1 MNYDSIP
8 QYLAYWYILY
18 KLKSRLFQ
26 VSPTVTTKQKLS
38 HDRSESRKLM
48 SDWWFQVTME
58 SSHQSHL
65 TRESRSNTIGSAP
78 VHNKKPRVMGLIY
91 NYLKNLLFLA
101 FYYLDNL
108 HLAFKH
114 LLKKRCRC
122 FGNNYLCY
130 KYSISQNE
138 LQ

>member
-1 MNYDSIP
+1 
-8 QYLAYWYILY
+8 
-18 KLKSRLFQ
+18 
-26 VSPTVTTKQKLS
+26 
-38 HDRSESRKLM
+38 
-48 SDWWFQVTME
+48 
-58 SSHQSHL
+58 
-65 TRESRSNTIGSAP
+65 
-78 VHNKKPRVMGLIY
+78 MGLIY